1 MGFFSVPHN
10 MGGCLSGK
18 KYLGTSTFWKNPE
31 RWGELGPNRKIIIV
45 LKGLE
50 PRPLQIFFETAQK
63 DMSGNWTFRWNNFK
77 LNITYP

>member
-31 RWGELGPNRKIIIV
+31 R
-45 LKGLE
+45 
-50 PRPLQIFFETAQK
+50 
-63 DMSGNWTFRWNNFK
+63 
-77 LNITYP
+77 